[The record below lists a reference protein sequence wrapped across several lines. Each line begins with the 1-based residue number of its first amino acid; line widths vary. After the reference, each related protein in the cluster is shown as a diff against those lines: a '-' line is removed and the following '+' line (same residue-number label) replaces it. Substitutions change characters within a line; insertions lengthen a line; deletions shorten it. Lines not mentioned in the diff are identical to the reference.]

1 MWLWSFPTTVIL
13 AKRTQIVVMGDGM
26 KDMQGGLMEQS
37 WSGMLNVYPAIRQN
51 LSMRMVLLGSRQQ
64 LDADKE
70 IIWIIYIMDA
80 LELCFL
86 WNRCISGRRYAFST
100 SSASAKSI
108 AHGCFEAN
116 SFSIQNGFS
125 SSWVLIQHCLWPW
138 NLAWQMQRGS
148 GFISIEH
155 IGLSMLPITLKQP
168 HYWMTFGKLYYGAN
182 YKAIL
187 LESGVISFP
196 IS

>member
-1 MWLWSFPTTVIL
+1 MWLWSFPTTAIL
-13 AKRTQIVVMGDGM
+13 AKRTQIILMGDGM
-26 KDMQGGLMEQS
+26 KDMQGIDGAKLIWNVECLSCHQTES
-37 WSGMLNVYPAIRQN
+37 EHAYGAPGKLPTVRYRQGNYLNH
-51 LSMRMVLLGSRQQ
+51 LHH
-64 LDADKE
+64 
-70 IIWIIYIMDA
+70 DA

-108 AHGCFEAN
+108 AHGCFEAKS
-116 SFSIQNGFS
+116 SFIQNGFS
-125 SSWVLIQHCLWPW
+125 TSRVLIQHCLWPW
-138 NLAWQMQRGS
+138 NLAWQMLRGS
-148 GFISIEH
+148 GLMSIEH
-155 IGLSMLPITLKQP
+155 IGLSMLPITRKQP
-168 HYWMTFGKLYYGAN
+168 HYGMTFGKLKYGAN